1 MSKDSNKRLAKNT
14 LALYFRTFIT
24 LIVSLYTARIVLD
37 VLGETDYGIYS
48 LVAGVVILFSFL
60 NGALSYATERFLTVQ
75 LGKKNLQKMK
85 QVFSMSMTTLILLVV
100 VFLILSETLGLWFVN
115 SELNIPA
122 ERLWAANWTYQL
134 SIVTFCVTVIRTP
147 YRATI
152 ISNEKMTFFAYVS
165 IFESIIK
172 LAIVFCLQLST
183 YDKLISYATL
193 FLMSTFLV
201 NLIYFFY
208 CKRNFVTC
216 NYYIF
221 WDKKLFITLTSFT
234 GWNLLGNV
242 TNIFTQNGV
251 VFMINIFYGVGLNA
265 SLGIANQ
272 VNSAVT
278 SFISGF
284 QTSFVP
290 QIVKLYSQSK
300 TDELHKMINSTS
312 KFSFMLVAIPVLILM
327 LNMPLILNLW
337 LNVVP
342 EYTVEFCLWIVA
354 GSLIDATTGP
364 YYAGIMANGN
374 IKRYQIAISLS
385 FLLDFI
391 IIFILLRLGVSPGW
405 IFISRILT
413 RGIINM
419 LIGLYYLK
427 ITVNF
432 NVLHYLKN
440 VLLPIIK
447 SLLIIIP
454 IPFAISLKMDNW
466 EQLIFS
472 SLSITVFSIFTFYKL
487 LLTKGE
493 SLIVKTY
500 INKIFKT
507 RNV

>member
-1 MSKDSNKRLAKNT
+1 MSKESNKRLAKNT

-24 LIVSLYTARIVLD
+24 LIVSLYTTRVVLK

-60 NGALSYATERFLTVQ
+60 NGALSYATERFLTLQ

-100 VFLILSETLGLWFVN
+100 VFIILSETVGLWFVN

-122 ERLWAANWTYQL
+122 DRFWAAKWTYQL
-134 SIVTFCVTVIRTP
+134 SIVTFCITVLRTP

-172 LAIVFCLQLST
+172 LAIVFCLHLST
-183 YDKLISYATL
+183 YDKLISYAIL
-193 FLMSTFLV
+193 FLISSFLV
-201 NLIYFFY
+201 NLIYIFY
-208 CKRNFVTC
+208 CKRNFDTC
-216 NYYIF
+216 DYHLF
-221 WDKKLFITLTSFT
+221 WDKNLFVKLTSFT

-251 VFMINIFYGVGLNA
+251 VFLINIFYGVGLNA
-265 SLGIANQ
+265 ALGIANQ

-290 QIVKLYSQSK
+290 QIVKLYSQNK
-300 TDELHKMINSTS
+300 TDELHRMINSTS
-312 KFSFMLVAIPVLILM
+312 KFSFMLIAIPVLVLM
-327 LNMPLILNLW
+327 FNMTLILNLW
-337 LNVVP
+337 LDVVP

-364 YYAGIMANGN
+364 YYAGIMANGD

-385 FLLDFI
+385 FLLDFL
-391 IIFILLRLGVSPGW
+391 IIFTLLCLGVSPAW
-405 IFISRILT
+405 IFISRIFT

-419 LIGLYYLK
+419 LIGLYYLRIK
-427 ITVNF
+427 LKF
-432 NVLHYLKN
+432 NVLNYLNN
-440 VLLPIIK
+440 VLLPILK
-447 SLLIIIP
+447 SLLVIIP
-454 IPFAISLKMDNW
+454 IPLFLSINMDSW
-466 EQLIFS
+466 MHFIFS
-472 SLSITVFSIFTFYKL
+472 SFSIVTISLIAYNKV

-493 SLIVKTY
+493 ALIVKTY
-500 INKIFKT
+500 INKIIKA
-507 RNV
+507 NEV

>member
-1 MSKDSNKRLAKNT
+1 MLKESNKRLVKNT

-24 LIVSLYTARIVLD
+24 LIVSLYTTRIVLD

-85 QVFSMSMTTLILLVV
+85 QVFSMSMTTLFLLVV
-100 VFLILSETLGLWFVN
+100 IFIILAETLGLWFVN

-134 SIVTFCVTVIRTP
+134 SIATFCVTVLRTP

-165 IFESIIK
+165 IFESILK
-172 LAIVFCLQLST
+172 LAIVFYLQLST
-183 YDKLISYATL
+183 YDKLVSYATL
-193 FLMSTFLV
+193 FLISTFLV

-208 CKRNFVTC
+208 CKRNFITC
-216 NYYIF
+216 YYHFF
-221 WDKKLFITLTSFT
+221 WDNKLFIKMASFT
-234 GWNLLGNV
+234 GWNLLGNI
-242 TNIFTQNGV
+242 TNIFTQSGV
-251 VFMINIFYGVGLNA
+251 VFIVNFFYGVGLNA

-290 QIVKLYSQSK
+290 QIVKLHSQSK
-300 TDELHKMINSTS
+300 TEELHKMINSTS
-312 KFSFMLVAIPVLILM
+312 RFSFMLITIPVLILI
-327 LNMPLILNLW
+327 LNMPFILNLW
-337 LNVVP
+337 LKVVP
-342 EYTVEFCLWIVA
+342 DYTVEFCLWIVA
-354 GSLIDATTGP
+354 GSLIDAITGP

-385 FLLDFI
+385 FVLDFI
-391 IIFILLRLGVSPGW
+391 IIFILLHIGVSPAW
-405 IFISRILT
+405 IFISRIFT

-419 LIGLYYLK
+419 LIGLFYLK
-427 ITVNF
+427 ILINF
-432 NVLHYLKN
+432 NVSNYLKK
-440 VLLPIIK
+440 VLFPVIK
-447 SLLIIIP
+447 SLIIIIP
-454 IPFAISLKMDNW
+454 VPFVISLKMVNW
-466 EQLIFS
+466 EQFILS
-472 SLSITVFSIFTFYKL
+472 SLSIVVISALTFYKL

-500 INKIFKT
+500 INKFFKT
-507 RNV
+507 NNV